1 MISVFFLPIH
11 PPPALLFPSNI
22 SRHAQWVVLTL
33 YKLESPEH
41 QEIFSSASRK
51 ILMCSK
57 IWETRLYML
66 SALVFS
72 NLAWKDSTVL
82 SYSSLKKKKMLLHL
96 QWIQTHSSLIR
107 CLCWE
112 GSHHHTRCFSAKL
125 AYSLSSPLN
134 FFLIFLFILPR
145 LWNYYRST
153 VIPRSFQLLFKFLSL
168 AIVGICLPV

>member
-1 MISVFFLPIH
+1 MISVLFWPTHHHLPFCFPPKFPGVLSEWFSHFTNWNHLGIKRFF
-11 PPPALLFPSNI
+11 F
-22 SRHAQWVVLTL
+22 
-33 YKLESPEH
+33 
-41 QEIFSSASRK
+41 SASRK

-57 IWETRLYML
+57 IWETQLYML

-72 NLAWKDSTVL
+72 HLAWKDRPVL

-107 CLCWE
+107 CLFWE
-112 GSHHHTRCFSAKL
+112 GSHHHARCFSAEL

-134 FFLIFLFILPR
+134 FFLIFLFILSR
-145 LWNYYRST
+145 LRNYYRST
-153 VIPRSFQLLFKFLSL
+153 VIPQSFQLLFKFLSL